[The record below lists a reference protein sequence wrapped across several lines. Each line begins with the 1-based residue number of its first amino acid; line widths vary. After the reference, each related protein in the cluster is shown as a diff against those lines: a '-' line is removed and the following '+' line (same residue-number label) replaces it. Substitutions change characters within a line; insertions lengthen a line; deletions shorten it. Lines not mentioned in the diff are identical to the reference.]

1 MMHARHRQTRLRLD
15 YVFDRSTTTT
25 VVSLGKQNCKLSIA
39 KVGTMPWRL
48 YRWLNDAD
56 NADDVD
62 VDDAQ

>member
-25 VVSLGKQNCKLSIA
+25 VGSLGNQNFKLDRRSRP
-39 KVGTMPWRL
+39 TMPWRL
-48 YRWLNDAD
+48 DRWLNDAN

-62 VDDAQ
+62 VDDAK